1 MDTALDDDEDG
12 GAHSRQ
18 QRRPQR
24 QLALSCYLHRSFLE
38 HTLATPAS
46 HHQSG
51 ATATASLPLHS
62 ATPLFSVGRRICMT
76 NLAFSRT
83 TASASSRNHH
93 SGSGFGS
100 AAPTL
105 HLLPTPYALPVLDP
119 WRCDADRARLGA
131 FAPNGLRTALGTV
144 QLPRPSRKT
153 REYRPVGRTI
163 CDFISN
169 DSTCTIM
176 HTFSFSKTRTSEIYL
191 LSFSRVSH
199 EITLLIS

>member
-1 MDTALDDDEDG
+1 VDTALDDDEDG

-24 QLALSCYLHRSFLE
+24 QLALPCYLHRSFLE
-38 HTLATPAS
+38 HTIAPPAS

-51 ATATASLPLHS
+51 AAATASSPPHS
-62 ATPLFSVGRRICMT
+62 AMPLFSVGRRICMT

-93 SGSGFGS
+93 SGS

-144 QLPRPSRKT
+144 QLSAPLGKPTNTVQST
-153 REYRPVGRTI
+153 EEYV
-163 CDFISN
+163 ISFK
-169 DSTCTIM
+169 I
-176 HTFSFSKTRTSEIYL
+176 I
-191 LSFSRVSH
+191 
-199 EITLLIS
+199 